1 MSIER
6 TAGAAQAERMDSAAR
21 SRRYREVAAD
31 LTALLL
37 REFPDDIHAVV
48 LFGSVARGEAHE
60 LSDVDLLVITD
71 ADHETHRRMWDVADD
86 VYWDRF
92 QTHDEHIPFGLL
104 RLTTA
109 GFEKEAITYR
119 SYLAQ
124 DIMEQGVVFY
134 DDGAYQSICNKAN
147 GTGSRV
153 SG

>member
-1 MSIER
+1 MVKER
-6 TAGAAQAERMDSAAR
+6 TSGAAQAERMDSATR

-60 LSDVDLLVITD
+60 FSDVDLLVITD
-71 ADHETHRRMWDVADD
+71 AAHETRERISDFADD
-86 VYWDRF
+86 FYWDHF
-92 QTHDEHIPFGLL
+92 QTHDEQILFQPL
-104 RLTTA
+104 RMTTA

-124 DIMEQGVVFY
+124 DIIEQGVVFY
-134 DDGAYQSICNKAN
+134 DDGAYQSICNKPN
-147 GTGSRV
+147 RIGSRA

>member
-1 MSIER
+1 MVKER
-6 TAGAAQAERMDSAAR
+6 TAGAAQAERMDSATR

-60 LSDVDLLVITD
+60 LSDVDLLIITD
-71 ADHETHRRMWDVADD
+71 AHETYRRISDAAYDF
-86 VYWDRF
+86 YWDHF
-92 QTHDEHIPFGLL
+92 QTHDEQILFQPL
-104 RLTTA
+104 RMTTA

-134 DDGAYQSICNKAN
+134 DDGAYQNICIKAN
-147 GTGSRV
+147 GTGSRA